1 MQFVLRATDS
11 KDEYVKK
18 STNSLKTMTEIYQD
32 ISQELKLNDKSE
44 ISVEILEK
52 TVGLLK
58 EKADGGDSEAAFLL
72 GQLYFEEGRYAEA
85 EMIFDG
91 IKDQD
96 PRALY
101 QLAVI
106 YYDGLH
112 TKEDFGRAIEY
123 MRRVAFWDS
132 SDVGS
137 IRFAALYNLGRAYL
151 EGCGVQ
157 ASSIEAE
164 RFWLLAADDG
174 NPNANVKAQS
184 ALGMFYCRPETLNLR
199 KAFFWHSQACGNG
212 SLESQGAL
220 GVMYLYGYGV
230 QKDPEAALYCLKE
243 AAERGNVYAQGHLT
257 ACYYHR
263 KLYSR
268 AASLGERVSKY
279 ENISAIARRTDC
291 LEEYIRKGIT
301 IGTFY
306 FAQCL
311 QLGRGVQQHKDKA
324 QRYFTQA
331 AKMDPQICKK
341 LHMDVL
347 YGRM

>member
-199 KAFFWHSQACGNG
+199 KVSDISVLLALSGLWKRQSGVPGRSGCDVSLWIWSTEG
-212 SLESQGAL
+212 SRSCSVLSEG
-220 GVMYLYGYGV
+220 GCR
-230 QKDPEAALYCLKE
+230 E
-243 AAERGNVYAQGHLT
+243 
-257 ACYYHR
+257 
-263 KLYSR
+263 
-268 AASLGERVSKY
+268 GERL
-279 ENISAIARRTDC
+279 RTGTPDR
-291 LEEYIRKGIT
+291 LLLPPKTLLKSGQSGGKGE
-301 IGTFY
+301 
-306 FAQCL
+306 
-311 QLGRGVQQHKDKA
+311 
-324 QRYFTQA
+324 
-331 AKMDPQICKK
+331 QI
-341 LHMDVL
+341 
-347 YGRM
+347 